1 MQGGPQAINATVQG
15 VLWGDTSDNAKL
27 GALDASQILQR
38 SIVSLAFNAY
48 QETVANVDGSSGD
61 NPFDSSDITAFDATQ
76 VLQYVVGIIN
86 TFPVQVGVPNPHPYK
101 KVVDERLISFG
112 QPQQQGARMRLPIV
126 LDETRDVLSGQ
137 LKIAYDAQAYH
148 VLGVKNTTNT
158 ADYLV
163 ATNAAEGELLIA
175 MAGAQSHA
183 AGEGAILEVE
193 LEVLGA
199 GGELPRIEMVSLNG
213 GQIGATPVEAL
224 HIVQPK
230 TFNLSAN
237 WPNPFNPETSLRYA
251 LPEAAQVKLEVY
263 DMLGQKVR
271 TLVTGLQNVG
281 QYTVQWDARND
292 LGHSVASGLYF
303 YRIEAGNFV
312 QTRKMTLLR

>member
-1 MQGGPQAINATVQG
+1 M
-15 VLWGDTSDNAKL
+15 
-27 GALDASQILQR
+27 
-38 SIVSLAFNAY
+38 
-48 QETVANVDGSSGD
+48 
-61 NPFDSSDITAFDATQ
+61 
-76 VLQYVVGIIN
+76 
-86 TFPVQVGVPNPHPYK
+86 
-101 KVVDERLISFG
+101 
-112 QPQQQGARMRLPIV
+112 
-126 LDETRDVLSGQ
+126 
-137 LKIAYDAQAYH
+137 
-148 VLGVKNTTNT
+148 
-158 ADYLV
+158 
-163 ATNAAEGELLIA
+163 
-175 MAGAQSHA
+175 
-183 AGEGAILEVE
+183 
-193 LEVLGA
+193 LGA
-199 GGELPRIEMVSLNG
+199 GGELPRIEKVSLNG

-271 TLVTGLQNVG
+271 TLVNGLQNVG